1 MNPSRFDKAYY
12 DRYYRNPATRVCS
25 PREVQRQGEF
35 IAAYLRHLEVPV
47 KSVLDI
53 GCGLGRLLGTL
64 TAAFP
69 KARAVGVE
77 SSPYLCDAMGWE
89 AGSLPGFPTIRQY
102 DLVICYDVLSY
113 LNDDPAAESIKTL
126 GTLTRRALYFGALTL
141 EDRELCDPVRTDTD
155 VYLRSNRWYRRRLG
169 RHFEP
174 VGGGLWLKKPVE
186 AFIWTLDRR
195 ASGRL

>member
-1 MNPSRFDKAYY
+1 MNPPRFDKAYY

-25 PREVQRQGEF
+25 PREVQRQGDF

-47 KSVLDI
+47 KSMLDI
-53 GCGLGRLLGTL
+53 GCGLGRLLAAL
-64 TAAFP
+64 RSAFP
-69 KARAVGVE
+69 KARTMGVE
-77 SSPYLCDAMGWE
+77 SSSYLCDALGWE
-89 AGSLPGFPTIRQY
+89 TGSLPDFPTARQY

-113 LNDDPAAESIKTL
+113 LEDDPAAEAIKTL
-126 GTLTRRALYFGALTL
+126 GKLTRRALYFGALTL
-141 EDRELCDPVRTDTD
+141 EDRDLCDPVRTDTD
-155 VYLRSNRWYRRRLG
+155 VHLRTNRWYRRRLG

-195 ASGRL
+195 A

>member
-1 MNPSRFDKAYY
+1 MKPNRFDKAYY

-25 PREVQRQGEF
+25 PREVQRQGDF

-53 GCGLGRLLGTL
+53 GCGLGRLLGAL
-64 TAAFP
+64 TGAFP

-77 SSPYLCDAMGWE
+77 SSPYLCDALGWE
-89 AGSLPGFPTIRQY
+89 AGSLPHFPTARQY
-102 DLVICYDVLSY
+102 DLAICYDVLSY
-113 LNDDPAAESIKTL
+113 LEDDPAAESIKTL
-126 GTLTRRALYFGALTL
+126 SRLTRRALYFGALTL

-195 ASGRL
+195 PGSG